1 LLAKCFPLTRRR
13 WWRVLLI
20 HLALSV
26 AVAVVAEMLFAVV
39 TPLLGLRL
47 RPTILDTFRFVL
59 PLDLHLNVALYWAII
74 GVQHAFTLHR
84 SAKARET
91 QAAQL
96 ELRTSVL
103 ERQLVESRLEALRMQ
118 LHPHFLFNTL
128 NAITVLVR
136 QSRLHEADEMLTNLS
151 DLLRHTLREWENP
164 EIPLRNEIEF
174 LRLYLDIERVRFQ
187 DRLSVDM
194 ALEPDTLEA
203 LVPTFLLQPLVENAI
218 RHGVARSA
226 AAGNVTLRSRR
237 MDAMLELQVGD
248 DGPGLGT
255 ADGEIGTGLG
265 LTNTRARLH
274 QLYGS
279 QQSLRLE
286 NGSPGTLATIQI
298 PYRLE
303 IDHLP

>member
-1 LLAKCFPLTRRR
+1 
-13 WWRVLLI
+13 
-20 HLALSV
+20 
-26 AVAVVAEMLFAVV
+26 MLFAAV

-59 PLDLHLNVALYWAII
+59 PIDLHLDVALYWAII
-74 GVQHAFTLHR
+74 GVQHAFTLHQ
-84 SAKARET
+84 SANARET
-91 QAAQL
+91 QAARL
-96 ELRTSVL
+96 ELRTSEL
-103 ERQLVESRLEALRMQ
+103 ERQLVQSRLGALRMQ

-128 NAITVLVR
+128 NAITILVR

-151 DLLRHTLREWENP
+151 ELLRYTLQEWENQQ
-164 EIPLRNEIEF
+164 IPLRNEIEF

-187 DRLSVDM
+187 DRLSVDV

-218 RHGVARSA
+218 RHGVARRA
-226 AAGNVTLRSRR
+226 AGGNVTVRSRR

-255 ADGEIGTGLG
+255 THGESGTGLG
-265 LTNTRARLH
+265 LTNTRARLR

-279 QQSLRLE
+279 QHSLRLE
-286 NGSPGTLATIQI
+286 SRSPGTLVTIQI
-298 PYRLE
+298 PYQLE

>member
-1 LLAKCFPLTRRR
+1 
-13 WWRVLLI
+13 
-20 HLALSV
+20 
-26 AVAVVAEMLFAVV
+26 
-39 TPLLGLRL
+39 
-47 RPTILDTFRFVL
+47 
-59 PLDLHLNVALYWAII
+59 
-74 GVQHAFTLHR
+74 
-84 SAKARET
+84 
-91 QAAQL
+91 
-96 ELRTSVL
+96 
-103 ERQLVESRLEALRMQ
+103 
-118 LHPHFLFNTL
+118 
-128 NAITVLVR
+128 
-136 QSRLHEADEMLTNLS
+136 MLTNLS

-226 AAGNVTLRSRR
+226 AAGNVTLWSRR